1 MSKKYFTIE
10 KLIDGFLQFKSEN
23 FLNSKNKLRYD
34 HLVEKGQQPKI
45 MVIACSDSRVDPAI
59 LFNTKIGELFVVR
72 NVANLVPPY
81 IEKNDLN
88 GVSSAVEYAVKD
100 LKVMNI
106 IILGHAFCGGISH
119 LCNNLTKFKSNDK
132 RNSKREFIDSW
143 VSTALPAIKK
153 LDFKKLNDKYQHEAE
168 KLSIKNSLKNL
179 MTFPWVKDAVLS
191 GDLKLYGWWF
201 DMKNGAIWDYKE
213 KENQFLIKIFI

>member
-1 MSKKYFTIE
+1 MSKKNFTIE

-34 HLVEKGQQPKI
+34 SLVEKGQQPKT

-81 IEKNDLN
+81 FKKNDLN

-100 LKVMNI
+100 LKVKNI

-119 LCNNLTKFKSNDK
+119 LCNNLTKFNSNDK
-132 RNSKREFIDSW
+132 QNSKRESLDSW
-143 VSTALPAIKK
+143 VSIALPVIKR
-153 LDFKKLNDKYQHEAE
+153 LDLKKLNDKSQHEVE

-179 MTFPWVKDAVLS
+179 MTFPYVKDAALS

-201 DMKNGAIWDYKE
+201 DMKNSAIWDYKE
-213 KENQFLIKIFI
+213 KQNKFIKIKI

>member
-1 MSKKYFTIE
+1 MSKKNFTIK

-34 HLVEKGQQPKI
+34 NLVEKGQQPKT

-81 IEKNDLN
+81 FKKNDLN

-100 LKVMNI
+100 LKVKNI
-106 IILGHAFCGGISH
+106 IILGHAFCGGIH
-119 LCNNLTKFKSNDK
+119 YQWCNHPP
-132 RNSKREFIDSW
+132 RHRIPGPRVID
-143 VSTALPAIKK
+143 V
-153 LDFKKLNDKYQHEAE
+153 AE
-168 KLSIKNSLKNL
+168 
-179 MTFPWVKDAVLS
+179 
-191 GDLKLYGWWF
+191 
-201 DMKNGAIWDYKE
+201 
-213 KENQFLIKIFI
+213 